1 MIAIH
6 EISRLNI
13 LIGKFFKPIVSS
25 FFSKTILSKIIFE
38 LF

>member
-6 EISRLNI
+6 EILRLNI
-13 LIGKFFKPIVSS
+13 LIEKFFKPIVSL
-25 FFSKTILSKIIFE
+25 FLFNTVLSKIIFQ